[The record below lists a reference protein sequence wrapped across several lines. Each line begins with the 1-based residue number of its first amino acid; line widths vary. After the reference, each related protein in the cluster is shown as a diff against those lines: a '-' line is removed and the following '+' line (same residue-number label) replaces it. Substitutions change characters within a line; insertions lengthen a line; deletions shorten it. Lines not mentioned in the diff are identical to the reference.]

1 MQSYN
6 CLLIC
11 NVCTTFCKM
20 RNFSTYELLCY
31 VRTYCLTYLCVMC
44 MIKEV
49 KEELFYSQRT
59 MGKKCMSLS
68 MKMEISIRMLAHESM
83 KKKFLR

>member
-1 MQSYN
+1 
-6 CLLIC
+6 
-11 NVCTTFCKM
+11 
-20 RNFSTYELLCY
+20 
-31 VRTYCLTYLCVMC
+31 

-68 MKMEISIRMLAHESM
+68 MKMEISIRMLAHESL
-83 KKKFLR
+83 KKNS

>member
-1 MQSYN
+1 
-6 CLLIC
+6 
-11 NVCTTFCKM
+11 
-20 RNFSTYELLCY
+20 
-31 VRTYCLTYLCVMC
+31 MC

-59 MGKKCMSLS
+59 MSKKCMSLS

-83 KKKFLR
+83 KKKFLRQRNGRNFVFYNYSYVHYGLF